1 MVKAKKQSKREVTV
15 CLDEEL
21 AVWMEGKA
29 LEGYK
34 KASFIRAVLHRE
46 KELEEDATE
55 FLREND
61 AKEPEGDG
69 DADADLF
76 GDEDG
81 E

>member
-1 MVKAKKQSKREVTV
+1 MVKTKRKSKREITV

-46 KELEEDATE
+46 KEMEDDAVG
-55 FLREND
+55 FLGES
-61 AKEPEGDG
+61 KPEEPEGGG
-69 DADADLF
+69 DPDAGIF
-76 GDEDG
+76 GDED
-81 E
+81 EE